1 MPICSPQ
8 KRAASA
14 RRLGRGPARCAE
26 AAQIRGRIEARGVLV
41 RSLMANAEPYN
52 PWKWPMLVTVY
63 GAMFV
68 AVIMV
73 IAVALM

>member
-1 MPICSPQ
+1 M
-8 KRAASA
+8 
-14 RRLGRGPARCAE
+14 
-26 AAQIRGRIEARGVLV
+26 LV